1 MSSITRTVVILL
13 TLAALAGGGPG
24 PARADQAADLTQL
37 LVQGHFW
44 YARGRLDLARA
55 AWRKVLLV
63 EPRNAEA
70 LAALREL
77 DTARPDAVDRDLLA
91 RARALALQGRY
102 AEALAL
108 YKQAFQGGPPPT
120 SFYNAEYLATLAGT
134 DEGWQTAVDG
144 LRELVRLYPSNPR
157 YRLELGKAETY
168 REETRR
174 AGIARLA
181 ALADDPEYGQAAR
194 AAWRQALLW
203 LAAKP
208 ADKALFE
215 AWLARQP
222 DDAAVRQRLATLERP
237 AAPAGTAPTGGYA
250 LLAANRMAEA
260 AARFLRTLRDHPDDA
275 DALAG
280 LGILRLR
287 QQRFQE
293 AQRYLARAIAA
304 DPARRDDLQEALDDA
319 RFWALHKAAEQA
331 RQAGQLSRAVQY
343 VTEALQQRPEQ
354 PETLLLRAQIA
365 SDLEAWDVAR
375 RYYLDVLRVQP
386 DNAVAKEE
394 LAAVLFLHGDRAE
407 AERLARQYHLPS
419 APYRAA
425 RARLEVA
432 RLRRA
437 AEQAESPAQ
446 SIALLEQALA
456 EYPDDPWLRLD
467 LARAYRAAGRGED
480 ADRLLTA
487 MLERLPDDPL
497 ARFVHGLYLAETGRW
512 GEALAS
518 LEQVPA
524 AQRDAAFQQLYRHVW
539 GNRQAERARQAL
551 AAGDRAE
558 AERIAR
564 TLAERAGDDPELLLI
579 RADLLAD
586 LGQRAAALAAARQA
600 AAAITPD
607 DMDLAIRHAA
617 VLLKLGE
624 TDAAGERIAALQA
637 RSGQLTPRQRT
648 AVERLALGL
657 ALQRAEAL
665 RRQGRAA
672 EALDQLQPWL
682 ARHGDDPGLQ
692 LMRAALLDELGRR
705 DEALALYE
713 AVARRSPDN
722 PHAWPGAVGAAM
734 ALRDYPRARRLVA
747 EGLTAQ
753 PDNPRL
759 LALRGELALLRGRRN
774 AAAADLQRALQLQA
788 ERPAAGQPEAWVA
801 QAEARL
807 RALGPRRDRALTVGL
822 DARRRDGRAGLDE
835 LRQVATPLRYEQR
848 TDYEHSWGLE
858 LLPTR
863 LDARPLDGDGPDAA
877 RFGSLVLDRAAG
889 AGRRL
894 DQREDGVGLTL
905 FRRSRQWDLALGSTP
920 LDFPRANLVGDL
932 TWHRQGEDR
941 HLRAGLVRHAV
952 RESLLSYA
960 GASDPASGRRWG
972 GVTRGGLELAFD
984 RSLGGWG
991 LYGEAGLYDLRG
1003 DGVRA
1008 NRELKLQGGLFR
1020 DLIDR
1025 PERRL
1030 QLGANLLLRRFD
1042 HNLRH
1047 FTLGHGGYFSP
1058 QRYAALTFP
1067 LTWDYRHAG
1076 LRLRLGAELG
1086 VQDYREDDS
1095 PVFPDDDAL
1104 QAQLETLAAGD
1115 PALSATYPGK
1125 DTTEFVY
1132 RLHGRLE
1139 YRLGPRLSWGG
1150 WASAARSDDYE
1161 EYGAG
1166 LYLRWTAVPRAD
1178 GFDTRLPAGDT
1189 PFRRPW

>member
-13 TLAALAGGGPG
+13 TLAALAAGGAA

-44 YARGRLDLARA
+44 YARGRHDLARA

-77 DTARPDAVDRDLLA
+77 ATAHPEAVDRDLLA

-108 YKQAFQGGPPPT
+108 YKQAFQGGAPPT

-134 DEGWQTAVDG
+134 RNGWQTAIDG

-174 AGIARLA
+174 DGIARLA
-181 ALADDPEYGQAAR
+181 RLADDPEYGQAAR

-208 ADKALFE
+208 ADKPLFE

-222 DDAAVRQRLATLERP
+222 DDDAVRQRLAALEHP
-237 AAPAGTAPTGGYA
+237 AAPTGGYT
-250 LLAANRMAEA
+250 LLKANRIAEA
-260 AARFLRTLRDHPDDA
+260 STRFLRTLRDHPDDT

-287 QQRFQE
+287 QRRFKE
-293 AQRYLARAIAA
+293 AQRYLERAIAA
-304 DPARRDDLQEALDDA
+304 DPARRADLQESLDEA
-319 RFWALHKAAEQA
+319 RFWALHKAAERA

-343 VTEALQQRPEQ
+343 VTEALRLRPEQ

-365 SDLEAWDVAR
+365 SDLSAWDVAR

-394 LAAVLFLHGDRAE
+394 LAAVLFLHGERAE

-480 ADRLLTA
+480 AERLLTA
-487 MLERLPDDPL
+487 LVKRLPDDPL
-497 ARFVHGLYLAETGRW
+497 ARFVHGLYLAETDRW
-512 GEALAS
+512 GEALAT

-524 AQRDAAFQQLYRHVW
+524 AQRDATFEQLYRHVW
-539 GNRQAERARQAL
+539 GNRQAELARQAL

-564 TLAERAGDDPELLLI
+564 ALAGRAGDDPELLLI
-579 RADLLAD
+579 HADLLAG
-586 LGQRAAALAAARQA
+586 LGQREAALAAARQA
-600 AAAITPD
+600 AAVITPD
-607 DMDLAIRHAA
+607 DVDLAIRHAA

-624 TDAAGERIAALQA
+624 SGAAGERIAALQA
-637 RSGQLTPRQRT
+637 RDGQLTARQR
-648 AVERLALGL
+648 AALERLALGL

-665 RRQGRAA
+665 RRQGRPAD
-672 EALDQLQPWL
+672 ALQHLQPWL
-682 ARHGDDPGLQ
+682 ARHGDDTGLQ
-692 LMRAALLDELGRR
+692 LMRAALLDDLGRH

-713 AVARRSPDN
+713 AVARRDPGDR
-722 PHAWPGAVGAAM
+722 HAWPGAVGAAM

-747 EGLTAQ
+747 EGLAAQ

-759 LALRGELALLRGRRN
+759 LALRGELALLHERRN
-774 AAAADLQRALQLQA
+774 AAAADLQRALQLHAAAQ
-788 ERPAAGQPEAWVA
+788 PAGEPEAWVT

-822 DARRRDGRAGLDE
+822 DARWRDGRAGLDE

-848 TDYEHSWGLE
+848 TDYERSWGLE

-863 LDARPLDGDGPDAA
+863 LDARPLAGDGPDAA
-877 RFGSLVLDRAAG
+877 RFGSLALDPAAG

-905 FRRSRQWDLALGSTP
+905 FHRSRQWDLELGSTP
-920 LDFPRANLVGDL
+920 LGFPRHNLVGGL
-932 TWHRQGEDR
+932 TWHRQDEDR
-941 HLRAGLVRHAV
+941 HLRAGLVRRAV

-960 GASDPASGRRWG
+960 GATDPASGRSWG

-984 RSLGGWG
+984 RSLGDWG
-991 LYGEAGLYDLRG
+991 LYGEAALYGLHG

-1008 NRELKLQGGLFR
+1008 NHELKLQGGLYR
-1020 DLIDR
+1020 NLIDR
-1025 PERRL
+1025 PERHL
-1030 QLGANLLLRRFD
+1030 QVGANLLLRRFD

-1058 QRYAALTFP
+1058 QRYAALSFP
-1067 LTWDYRHAG
+1067 LTWDSLHAG

-1086 VQDYREDDS
+1086 IQDYHEDDS
-1095 PVFPDDDAL
+1095 PVFPDDAGL
-1104 QAQLETLAAGD
+1104 QARLDALAAGD
-1115 PALSATYPGK
+1115 PGLSATYAGK
-1125 DTTEFVY
+1125 DTTELMY

-1139 YRLGPRLSWGG
+1139 YPLRRHLSAGG
-1150 WASAARSDDYE
+1150 WIAATRSDDYE
-1161 EYGAG
+1161 EYGTG
-1166 LYLRWTAVPRAD
+1166 LYLRWTPDRAA
-1178 GFDTRLPAGDT
+1178 GETAPARPAGDT